1 MNKINLVSLE
11 AVHTHTHTL
20 ALTNEIKIKIKYK
33 KDSNKP
39 VVENYFLQ

>member
-11 AVHTHTHTL
+11 TVHTHTHTL
-20 ALTNEIKIKIKYK
+20 ALTNKIKIKYK

>member
-1 MNKINLVSLE
+1 MNKVNLVSLE
-11 AVHTHTHTL
+11 AVHTHTL
-20 ALTNEIKIKIKYK
+20 ALINEIKYK